1 MRNPYRRH
9 LATLAIVV
17 LLLAVALAAGCG
29 GRSETT
35 STTSPAASPTVQITK
50 MAIITPEKAN
60 DYGWNQ
66 QGAESAKKAAD
77 VRRRRRS
84 SCRTALATATSRRS

>member
-9 LATLAIVV
+9 LATLAVVV
-17 LLLAVALAAGCG
+17 LLLAVLAAAGCG

-35 STTSPAASPTVQITK
+35 STTSPAAPAAVKVTTV
-50 MAIITPEKAN
+50 AVITPEKAN

-66 QGAESAKKAAD
+66 QGVESA
-77 VRRRRRS
+77 RRRRPPSVPRS
-84 SCRTALATATSRRS
+84 SSRTARATATSRRS